1 MQIFL
6 YFCAEIMIEMQS
18 DYTIYL
24 QWLRAALW
32 DEEVSGLLPV
42 SGADVTR
49 LIGVCCAQGTGPLV
63 FTRMLAHKEAFPAEA
78 VQQMKMVCAQA
89 MQQQMRLQHTLLTAW
104 KALADAGVRAVLMKG
119 AGLATLYREP
129 YLRAW
134 GDVDLFVGKDQY
146 HDACRIM
153 RETFPEALCP
163 RGELDH
169 CKHYNLIADGV
180 SIEVHY
186 VSAAPEHPCDVQRY
200 YRIECEGM
208 NSARVGHVTIGGVE
222 MAVPETTF
230 NSFYVFLH
238 SWEHMLLRG
247 ACLKQFCDMTLL
259 LHYYAG
265 ACDRRRLGRY
275 LRRMRLKDVW
285 QVYMYILVNHLGLS
299 QAEAPFYSDSCA
311 ARAERMLID
320 LLEGR
325 MVKPKN
331 EGQAP
336 TNRIARKLF
345 TMRQRMRN
353 VHRMAR
359 YSPSFARHMKIGIW
373 LHGASRF
380 FARDRKWE

>member
-1 MQIFL
+1 
-6 YFCAEIMIEMQS
+6 MIEMQS

-49 LIGVCCAQGTGPLV
+49 LLGLCGSQGTGPLV
-63 FTRMLAHKEAFPAEA
+63 FTSMLAYKEAFPAGA
-78 VQQMKMVCAQA
+78 VQQMKMVCAQT

-104 KALADAGVRAVLMKG
+104 KALAGASVRAVLMKG

-153 RETFPEALCP
+153 RETFPEAL
-163 RGELDH
+163 RFEEELDH
-169 CKHYNLIADGV
+169 YKHYNLIADGV
-180 SIEVHY
+180 SIEVHR
-186 VSAAPEHPCDVQRY
+186 VSMAPEHPGDKHRY
-200 YRIECEGM
+200 DRIEREGM
-208 NSARVGHVTIGGVE
+208 DRTRVGHVTIGGVE

-230 NSFYVFLH
+230 NSLFVFLH
-238 SWEHMLLRG
+238 SWEHMLGTG
-247 ACLKQFCDMTLL
+247 AGLKQFCDLGLL
-259 LHYYAG
+259 LHRYAG
-265 ACDRRRLGRY
+265 AIDHQRLGRY
-275 LRRMRLKDVW
+275 LRRMRLTDVW
-285 QVYMYILVNHLGLS
+285 QLYMYVLVNHLGLA
-299 QAEAPFYSDSCA
+299 QAEAPFYSASCA

-325 MVKPKN
+325 MVAPRH

-336 TNRIARKLF
+336 VNRVARKLF

-353 VHRMAR
+353 IRRIAR
-359 YSPSFARHMKIGIW
+359 YSPSYARHMKMGLL